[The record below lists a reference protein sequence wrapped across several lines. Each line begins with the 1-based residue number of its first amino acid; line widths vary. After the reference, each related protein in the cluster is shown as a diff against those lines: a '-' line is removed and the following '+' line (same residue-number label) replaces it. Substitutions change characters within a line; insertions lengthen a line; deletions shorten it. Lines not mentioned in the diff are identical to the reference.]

1 MKTCRTLILV
11 LATAICVMSC
21 TKPEK
26 EKEQSLNVSPT
37 TLTFSKDGGSQT
49 ITVNSTGNWTSSTIG
64 NWIKLNPGSGSPMVN
79 KVEVTVSSNME
90 EAREGTITIASGIRT
105 AVVKISQEAGY
116 VDDGIKKVSIAE
128 FRKLKDS
135 ETDWYRL
142 TGEVVS
148 ISKMEFG
155 DLYLLDDTGYVYV
168 YGLAPEK
175 GGVKEDF
182 AKAGVKAGDRIT
194 IVANKKTYSGIIET
208 DQAYLEARQSGSYPG
223 IKADKA
229 QAGYIELPATSE
241 KDGLTYL
248 CHFDNNGKRNYSA
261 YFDTGKRLSCWVCY
275 PYCSSD
281 RNDERP
287 DSYAY
292 DPLLENDCQADLT
305 KSYQKRTFDGEEFIR
320 GHMMPNASRG
330 GRRQLD
336 AFLATNIMPQSS
348 TLNTGIWGDLEEKE
362 RGWVNKCDSLYI
374 VVGTDCSQS
383 KYQVEDNA
391 ATPKKITVPN
401 AIYRAVLAYSKKDG
415 YRGIAV
421 YFENKA
427 FSTKTFGK
435 TLGKENLMSIDELE
449 KKLGTDLFVNL
460 PADIQADVEA
470 KDPRNDSWWW

>member
-11 LATAICVMSC
+11 LATAICAMSC

-49 ITVNSTGNWTSSTIG
+49 ITINSTGNWTSSTIG

-79 KVEVTVSSNME
+79 KAEVTVSSNME
-90 EAREGTITIASGIRT
+90 EAREGTITVTSGILT

-116 VDDGIKKVSIAE
+116 VDDDIKKVSIAE

-135 ETDWYRL
+135 AIDWYRL

-148 ISKMEFG
+148 ISKMEYG
-155 DLYLLDDTGYVYV
+155 DLYLMDNTGYVYV

-175 GGVKEDF
+175 GGLNEDF

-194 IVANKKTYSGIIET
+194 IVANKKTYGDIIET

-261 YFDTGKRLSCWVCY
+261 YFDTEKRLSCWVCY

-281 RNDERP
+281 KNDPRP

-305 KSYQKRTFDGEEFIR
+305 RSYQKRTYGGEEFIR

-374 VVGTDCSQS
+374 VIGTDCSQS

-435 TLGKENLMSIDELE
+435 TLGKDNLMSIDELE
-449 KKLGTDLFVNL
+449 KKLGMDFFVNL